1 MRMRNSVSTVSIV
14 LAAVALGLG
23 VQPVFAQAWPTK
35 PVKIIVAFTPGSATD
50 IVGRAVADKLG
61 AALGQPVIV
70 ENRPGA
76 GGTIGSNV
84 VAKSDPDGYTLLIN
98 SSAHTSNPS
107 IYAKLPFD
115 TLKDIV
121 GVTTLAGQPNVLVV
135 SPSLGYTTAKE
146 LIAAAKAKPG
156 AFNYASAGT
165 GSGTHMNAEKFRI
178 AAGIDAV
185 HIPYKGTPEAMAD
198 TMTARVSYFFAPIT
212 AALGPVRDGKLVA
225 LGVSTA
231 KRSSALPNVPT
242 VAESSGLKDF
252 DFNLWV
258 GLFAPAKTPRD
269 IITKLNQEVVK
280 VLNSA
285 EMKERLVRI
294 GADPMPM
301 APEQF
306 DAYILEELEVNAK
319 IAAAAGIKP
328 Q

>member
-1 MRMRNSVSTVSIV
+1 MEVSSKFWSLLTAGV
-14 LAAVALGLG
+14 LALAA
-23 VQPVFAQAWPTK
+23 QPVSAQAWPAK

-50 IVGRAVADKLG
+50 IVGRAVAEKLTG
-61 AALGQPVIV
+61 ALGQPVIV

-76 GGTIGSNV
+76 GGTIGTNI
-84 VAKSDPDGYTLLIN
+84 VAKADPDGYTLLIN

-107 IYAKLPFD
+107 IYANLPFD

-135 SPSLGYTTAKE
+135 SSSLGFKTAKD
-146 LIAAAKAKPG
+146 LIAGAKAKPG
-156 AFNYASAGT
+156 SFNYASAGT

-185 HIPYKGTPEAMAD
+185 HIPYKGTPEAMSD
-198 TMTARVSYFFAPIT
+198 TMTARVTYFFAPIT

-225 LGVSTA
+225 LGVSTI

-242 VAESSGLKDF
+242 VAESAGLKDF

-258 GLFAPAKTPRD
+258 GLFAPAKTPRE
-269 IITKLNQEVVK
+269 IVAKLNREVVK

-301 APEQF
+301 TPEQF
-306 DAYILEELEVNAK
+306 DAYIREELAANAK
-319 IAAAAGIKP
+319 IAAAAGIKA

>member
-1 MRMRNSVSTVSIV
+1 MRTGNLCWKI
-14 LAAVALGLG
+14 LAAGAFALTTQQSL
-23 VQPVFAQAWPTK
+23 AQTWPTK
-35 PVKIIVAFTPGSATD
+35 PVKMVVAFTPGSATD
-50 IVGRAVADKLG
+50 IVGRAVAEKLTG
-61 AALGQPVIV
+61 ALGQPVIV

-76 GGTIGSNV
+76 GGTIGTNI
-84 VAKSDPDGYTLLIN
+84 VAKADPDGYTLLVN

-107 IYAKLPFD
+107 IYANLPFD
-115 TLKDIV
+115 TLRDIV

-135 SPSLGYTTAKE
+135 SPTVGFKTAKD

-156 AFNYASAGT
+156 ELNYASAGT

-178 AAGIDAV
+178 AAGFNAV
-185 HIPYKGTPEAMAD
+185 HIPYKGTPEAMTD
-198 TMTARVSYFFAPIT
+198 TMTGRVTFFFAPIT

-225 LGVSTA
+225 LGVSTIS
-231 KRSSALPNVPT
+231 RSSALPNVPT
-242 VAESSGLKDF
+242 VAESAGLKDF

-258 GLFAPAKTPRD
+258 GLFAPAKMQRE
-269 IITKLNQEVVK
+269 IVSRLNQEIVK
-280 VLNSA
+280 ILNSP

-301 APEQF
+301 TPEKF
-306 DAYILEELEVNAK
+306 DAYIREELAVNAK

>member
-1 MRMRNSVSTVSIV
+1 MQKKRLLWKI
-14 LAAVALGLG
+14 LAAGALALTAQQT
-23 VQPVFAQAWPTK
+23 VAQAWPAR
-35 PVKIIVAFTPGSATD
+35 PVKIVVAFTPGSATD
-50 IVGRAVADKLG
+50 IVGRAVAEKLTG
-61 AALGQPVIV
+61 ALGQPVIV

-76 GGTIGSNV
+76 GGTIGTNI
-84 VAKSDPDGYTLLIN
+84 VARADADGYTLLVN
-98 SSAHTSNPS
+98 SSAHAANPS
-107 IYAKLPFD
+107 IYANLPFD

-135 SPSLGYTTAKE
+135 SPATGFKTGKD

-178 AAGIDAV
+178 AAGINAV
-185 HIPYKGTPEAMAD
+185 HIPYKGTPEAMTD
-198 TMTARVSYFFAPIT
+198 TMTGRVTFFFAPIT
-212 AALGPVRDGKLVA
+212 AALGPVRDGKFVA
-225 LGVSTA
+225 LGVSTI

-242 VAESSGLKDF
+242 VAESAGLKEF

-258 GLFAPAKTPRD
+258 GLFAPAKTPRE
-269 IITKLNQEVVK
+269 IVNKLNQEVVK
-280 VLNSA
+280 ILNSA

-301 APEQF
+301 TPEQF
-306 DAYILEELEVNAK
+306 DAYIREELAVSAK

>member
-1 MRMRNSVSTVSIV
+1 MQVSRKFWSLLTAGALA
-14 LAAVALGLG
+14 LAA
-23 VQPVFAQAWPTK
+23 QPVAAQAWPAK

-50 IVGRAVADKLG
+50 IVGRAVADKLSG
-61 AALGQPVIV
+61 ALGQPVIV

-76 GGTIGSNV
+76 GGTIGTNV
-84 VAKSDPDGYTLLIN
+84 VAKADPDGYTLLIN

-107 IYAKLPFD
+107 IYANLPFD

-135 SPSLGYTTAKE
+135 SSSLGFKTAKD
-146 LIAAAKAKPG
+146 LIAGAQVKPG
-156 AFNYASAGT
+156 SFNYASAGT

-185 HIPYKGTPEAMAD
+185 HIPYKGTPEAMSD
-198 TMTARVSYFFAPIT
+198 TMTARVTYFFAPIT

-225 LGVSTA
+225 LGVSTI

-242 VAESSGLKDF
+242 VAESAGLKDF

-269 IITKLNQEVVK
+269 IIAKLNREVVK

-301 APEQF
+301 TPEQF
-306 DAYILEELEVNAK
+306 DAYIREELAVNAK
-319 IAAAAGIKP
+319 IAAAAGIKA

>member
-1 MRMRNSVSTVSIV
+1 MQVSRKFWSLLTAGALA
-14 LAAVALGLG
+14 LAA
-23 VQPVFAQAWPTK
+23 QPVAAQAWPAK

-50 IVGRAVADKLG
+50 IVGRAVADKLSV
-61 AALGQPVIV
+61 ALGQPVIV

-76 GGTIGSNV
+76 GGTIGTNV
-84 VAKSDPDGYTLLIN
+84 VAKADPDGYTLLIN

-107 IYAKLPFD
+107 IYANLPFD

-135 SPSLGYTTAKE
+135 SSSLGFKTAKD
-146 LIAAAKAKPG
+146 LIAGAKAKPG
-156 AFNYASAGT
+156 SFNYASAGT

-185 HIPYKGTPEAMAD
+185 HIPYKGTPEAMSD
-198 TMTARVSYFFAPIT
+198 TMTARVTYFFAPIT

-225 LGVSTA
+225 LGVSTIN
-231 KRSSALPNVPT
+231 RSSALPNVPT
-242 VAESSGLKDF
+242 VAESAGLKDF

-269 IITKLNQEVVK
+269 IIAKLNREVVK

-301 APEQF
+301 TPEQF
-306 DAYILEELEVNAK
+306 DAYIREELAVNAK
-319 IAAAAGIKP
+319 IAAAAGIKA

>member
-1 MRMRNSVSTVSIV
+1 MQASRLIWST
-14 LAAVALGLG
+14 LAAGALALTAL
-23 VQPVFAQAWPTK
+23 QASAQGWPTK

-61 AALGQPVIV
+61 AALGQPIIV

-98 SSAHTSNPS
+98 SSAHTFNPS
-107 IYAKLPFD
+107 IYANLPYD

-135 SPSLGYTTAKE
+135 SPSSGYTTARE

-156 AFNYASAGT
+156 QFNYASAGT

-185 HIPYKGTPEAMAD
+185 HIPYKGTPEAMTD

-231 KRSSALPNVPT
+231 KRSGALPNVPT

-258 GLFAPAKTPRD
+258 GLFAPAKTPRG
-269 IITKLNQEVVK
+269 IIAKLNQEVVK

-301 APEQF
+301 TPEQF
-306 DAYILEELEVNAK
+306 DAYIREELEVNAK
-319 IAAAAGIKP
+319 IAVAAGIKP

>member
-1 MRMRNSVSTVSIV
+1 MQASRLIGAT
-14 LAAVALGLG
+14 LAAGAIAVA
-23 VQPVFAQAWPTK
+23 AQQASAQTWPTK
-35 PVKIIVAFTPGSATD
+35 LVKIIVAFTPGSATD

-61 AALGQPVIV
+61 GALGQPVIV

-76 GGTIGSNV
+76 GGTIGTNI
-84 VAKSDPDGYTLLIN
+84 VAKSDPDGYTLLVN

-107 IYAKLPFD
+107 IYANLPFD

-135 SPSLGYTTAKE
+135 SPSLGYKTAKE

-156 AFNYASAGT
+156 QFNYASAGT
-165 GSGTHMNAEKFRI
+165 GSGTHMNAEKFRM

-185 HIPYKGTPEAMAD
+185 HIPYKGTPEAMTD

-242 VAESSGLKDF
+242 VAESSGLKEF

-258 GLFAPAKTPRD
+258 GLFAPSKTPRE
-269 IITKLNQEVVK
+269 IINKLNQEVVK

-301 APEQF
+301 TPEQF
-306 DAYILEELEVNAK
+306 DAYIREELEVNAK